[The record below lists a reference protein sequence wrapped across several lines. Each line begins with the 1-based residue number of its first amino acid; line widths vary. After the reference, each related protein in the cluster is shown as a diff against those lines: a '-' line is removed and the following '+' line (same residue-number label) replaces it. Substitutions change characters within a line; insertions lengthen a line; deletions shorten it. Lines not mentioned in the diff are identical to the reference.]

1 MASRHKKGMT
11 LVEIIFAFAIV
22 STLLTLAYAAAL
34 SAWQSAVAS
43 NQRTQAQYL
52 VQQSLEAVK
61 AYRESNN
68 FVWGDFLTAIN
79 SNSGFHIVLLNNSG
93 NTVSNG
99 FVCPA
104 GQDPCHFQINSGGQI
119 QHSIGANTSLP
130 DNTEFNLV
138 VEEVEHFVAGQP
150 ASTPGRSTAAN
161 VTAVT
166 LVARI
171 TWTNA
176 QGVVSNLAVSTI
188 LTEPGE

>member
-1 MASRHKKGMT
+1 MTKRHKKGMT

-61 AYRESNN
+61 AYRESSD
-68 FVWGDFLTAIN
+68 FVWGDFLDDID
-79 SNSGFHIVLLNNSG
+79 NSGFHIVLLNNSG
-93 NTVSNG
+93 AVVNNG
-99 FVCPA
+99 FVCPT
-104 GQDPCHFQINSGGQI
+104 GQDPCHFQINSGAQS

-130 DNTEFNLV
+130 DNTTFNLAI
-138 VEEVEHFVAGQP
+138 EEVEHFVANQAAP
-150 ASTPGRSTAAN
+150 TPGRSSAPN

-171 TWTNA
+171 TWTSA
-176 QGVVSNLAVSTI
+176 QGVASNLAVSTI